1 MEMDME
7 DEMGRTLVQVISEK
21 YNPDNFPYCRG
32 PGAGV
37 VIRTSPQG
45 SPVKGSIFHIHLFVH
60 ELTNLKLHTIS
71 IIYMILLNYQSIA
84 KIIVSPR
91 LCQKSSENDEF
102 MQG

>member
-45 SPVKGSIFHIHLFVH
+45 SPVKGEIF
-60 ELTNLKLHTIS
+60 
-71 IIYMILLNYQSIA
+71 
-84 KIIVSPR
+84 
-91 LCQKSSENDEF
+91 
-102 MQG
+102 

>member
-1 MEMDME
+1 ME

-45 SPVKGSIFHIHLFVH
+45 SPVKGLIIGIYVKSGFLF
-60 ELTNLKLHTIS
+60 
-71 IIYMILLNYQSIA
+71 
-84 KIIVSPR
+84 
-91 LCQKSSENDEF
+91 
-102 MQG
+102 